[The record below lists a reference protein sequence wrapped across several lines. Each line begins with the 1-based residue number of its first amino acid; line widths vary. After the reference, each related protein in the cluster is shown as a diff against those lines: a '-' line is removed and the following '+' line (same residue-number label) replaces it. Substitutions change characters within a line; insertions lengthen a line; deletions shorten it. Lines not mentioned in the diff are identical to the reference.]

1 MANNTFKA
9 SDFTGNVTIRGGG
22 TISLLVGSDSTGNTL
37 TDATEKRGRLAT
49 PHYTNSEEPLAIFYA
64 KAGETSNEVYIGG
77 GASNM
82 NVATAIGFITAADNT
97 TTTGSA
103 RLTINSAGL
112 VRVYQNLQVDG
123 DVAVN
128 GGDITSSASTFNL
141 VNATSTTVNFA
152 GAATALTMGASASGT
167 TSIRNKLRVGSK
179 TDTATTGTI
188 DTAGVS
194 VIYLNPGSPYNL
206 TTLSNGAAGDV
217 VTLVNVSAN
226 TVTIKDGTGN
236 IQCGADVSLAA
247 KGARMLVYSA
257 ASSEWLMI
265 GNNSN

>member
-1 MANNTFKA
+1 MAHSLGETN
-9 SDFTGNVTIRGGG
+9 FTDRVTIQGGG
-22 TISLLVGSDSTGNTL
+22 TISLRVGSDYTGNTL
-37 TDATEKRGRLAT
+37 TDANLKVGRLAI
-49 PHYTNSEEPLAIFYA
+49 PHYLNAEEPLAIFYA
-64 KAGETSNEVYIGG
+64 KSDTATGEVYIGG
-77 GASNM
+77 GASIM
-82 NVATAIGFITAADNT
+82 NAATVIGFITASDNT
-97 TTTGSA
+97 TTTGST

-112 VRVYQNLQVDG
+112 VRVFQNLQVDG

-128 GGDITSSASTFNL
+128 GGDITSTASTFNL
-141 VNATSTTVNFA
+141 VNATPTTVNFA

>member
-1 MANNTFKA
+1 MAHSLGETN
-9 SDFTGNVTIRGGG
+9 FTDRVTIQGGG
-22 TISLLVGSDSTGNTL
+22 TISLRVGSDSTGNTL
-37 TDATEKRGRLAT
+37 TDAKLKAGRIGM
-49 PHYTNSEEPLAIFYA
+49 PHYTNSEEPVAILYGKSDSTFSSL
-64 KAGETSNEVYIGG
+64 EFGG
-77 GASNM
+77 GAAAM
-82 NVATAIGFITAADNT
+82 NAATSIAFYTAANT
-97 TTTGSA
+97 TTTTGTMRMS
-103 RLTINSAGL
+103 ISSAGL
-112 VRVYQNLQVDG
+112 VRLYADAQVDG

-128 GGDITSSASTFNL
+128 GGDITSTASTFNL
-141 VNATSTTVNFA
+141 VDATTTTVNFA

-226 TVTIKDGTGN
+226 TVTIKDGIGN
-236 IQCGADVSLAA
+236 IQCAADVSLAP

-257 ASSEWLMI
+257 ASNEWLMI